1 MKDIIESPATGADR
15 AIRQLT
21 PSAMTHD
28 PQECDGQLSIDDQI
42 AAAVAT
48 TCRGQSDETVRPSGA
63 SEMKDIIESPATGA
77 DRASQTLR
85 TTTFGARSARMRRP
99 LSRR

>member
-15 AIRQLT
+15 ASGGVKPRD
-21 PSAMTHD
+21 SAHD

-99 LSRR
+99 IIAR